1 MKKKIPILLITHDRP
16 YLLGKVLDRLIK
28 FTNWD
33 QFELW
38 ICSNAST
45 ESNQKVIS
53 AYSNKFP
60 FINVFHQEVNQVALI
75 QNTLIKKLKRD
86 LYIKLD
92 DDILVT
98 ENWYKGFINVYE
110 RNSSNISIGSVLI
123 PINGFGWTIFLKIM
137 DLENDFVLRF
147 PNIELLQGC
156 TEPAIW
162 DNQDVNEYFWNK
174 CLDLDST
181 ANKFMNFQKSYI
193 DFEVPYRYSIGGII
207 YSHDFWQKMN
217 GWKVSDKFSRGFK
230 TYNFLSNANKSIA
243 KLRGKTEQRRIQQ
256 IIKSFSGMEKSELG
270 YDEESLFSFSRE
282 NGYKQFVT
290 TEGIVFHFAFG
301 PTEEYLMKKV
311 FLDIRF

>member
-1 MKKKIPILLITHDRP
+1 MKNKIPILLITHDRP
-16 YLLGKVLDRLIK
+16 YLLDKVLDRIIK
-28 FTNWD
+28 FTDWNEFD
-33 QFELW
+33 LW
-38 ICSNAST
+38 ICNNSST
-45 ESNQKVIS
+45 ISNQKIIS
-53 AYSNKFP
+53 AYTNKFP

-98 ENWYKGFINVYE
+98 ENWYKSFINVYE
-110 RNSSNISIGSVLI
+110 RNSRDISVGSVII
-123 PINGFGWTIFLKIM
+123 PINGFGWTIFLKVLN
-137 DLENDFVLRF
+137 LEDEFKLRF
-147 PNIELLQGC
+147 PSIELVQGC

-162 DNQDVNEYFWNK
+162 NNQDVNEYFWNK
-174 CLDLDST
+174 CLDLDFT
-181 ANKFMNFQKSYI
+181 ARQFLKVQESYK
-193 DFEVPYRYSIGGII
+193 DFEVRSRYSIGGII
-207 YSHDFWQKMN
+207 YSHDFWQRMN

-230 TYNFLSNANKSIA
+230 TYNILSKVNKSIA

-256 IIKSFSGMEKSELG
+256 LIKSFSGMEKSELG

-282 NGYKQFVT
+282 NGYKQYVT